1 MKRLAILAAGIAL
14 LVIVSPLPAA
24 AAGTAVTG
32 AGGGVFPP
40 GTLYSGVRL
49 DGLRFGMGVAVAG
62 GGSAEG
68 PFQTTLIGV
77 SALGQPQYIQVEG
90 NASGGSAGTGTAAFS
105 GSCSID
111 MGDGTLPVQN
121 VPFTVTVT
129 TNQEGRGTLG
139 LVLGLTSLPAAT
151 VNEGSMTIQ

>member
-1 MKRLAILAAGIAL
+1 
-14 LVIVSPLPAA
+14 
-24 AAGTAVTG
+24 
-32 AGGGVFPP
+32 
-40 GTLYSGVRL
+40 
-49 DGLRFGMGVAVAG
+49 
-62 GGSAEG
+62 
-68 PFQTTLIGV
+68 
-77 SALGQPQYIQVEG
+77 
-90 NASGGSAGTGTAAFS
+90 
-105 GSCSID
+105 

>member
-62 GGSAEG
+62 
-68 PFQTTLIGV
+68 
-77 SALGQPQYIQVEG
+77 
-90 NASGGSAGTGTAAFS
+90 GGSAGTGTAAFS